1 MKTTSL
7 TLCDFKTQK
16 GVVSRRTTLID
27 RMDFMNVKKVDVEII
42 TIEISLF
49 FLNHLFKK
57 CDHVEDNKNNNTSE
71 IFTAKVLVI
80 LCDIA

>member
-1 MKTTSL
+1 
-7 TLCDFKTQK
+7 
-16 GVVSRRTTLID
+16 
-27 RMDFMNVKKVDVEII
+27 MNVKKVDVEII

-57 CDHVEDNKNNNTSE
+57 CGHVEDNKNNNTSE